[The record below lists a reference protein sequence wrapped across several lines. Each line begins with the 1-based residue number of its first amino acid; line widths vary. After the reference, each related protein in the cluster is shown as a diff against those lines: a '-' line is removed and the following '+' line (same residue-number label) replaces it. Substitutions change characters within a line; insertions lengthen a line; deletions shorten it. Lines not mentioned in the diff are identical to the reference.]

1 MTRGRTP
8 PGNVVPLRRDPEP
21 AEAEPAQAPVILG
34 KLCRDD
40 FELWVCRSGTGTLSL
55 KWWRW
60 REDDEFFDPL
70 EDGGLTLDET
80 ELQPLAELLASV
92 AGFLRDRKL

>member
-1 MTRGRTP
+1 MASP
-8 PGNVVPLRRDPEP
+8 SNVVPLLRSRPQPEDQDPH
-21 AEAEPAQAPVILG
+21 AATILG

-40 FELWVCRSGTGTLSL
+40 FELWVCRSGGGTLSL

-60 REDDEFFDPL
+60 REDDAFFDPM
-70 EDGGLTLDET
+70 EDGGLTLDAA

-92 AGFLRDRKL
+92 AAYLKTNS

>member
-1 MTRGRTP
+1 MP
-8 PGNVVPLRRDPEP
+8 SPSNVVPLLRNQPQPEA
-21 AEAEPAQAPVILG
+21 AEAHAATILG

-40 FELWVCRSGTGTLSL
+40 FELWVCRSGDGSLTL

-60 REDDEFFDPL
+60 REDGASFDPM
-70 EDGGLTLDET
+70 EDGALTLDAT

-92 AGFLRDRKL
+92 ATLIH

>member
-1 MTRGRTP
+1 MP
-8 PGNVVPLRRDPEP
+8 SPSNVVPLLRNQPQPETADPH
-21 AEAEPAQAPVILG
+21 AATILG

-40 FELWVCRSGTGTLSL
+40 FELWVCRSGGGTLSL

-60 REDDEFFDPL
+60 REDDAFFAPM
-70 EDGGLTLDET
+70 EDGGLTLDAA

-92 AGFLRDRKL
+92 AAYLNDKS

>member
-1 MTRGRTP
+1 MNTP
-8 PGNVVPLRRDPEP
+8 SNVVPFLREPVLPAEEDPE
-21 AEAEPAQAPVILG
+21 AATILG

-40 FELWVCRSGTGTLSL
+40 FELWVCRSGGGTLSL

-60 REDDEFFDPL
+60 REDNAFFDPM
-70 EDGGLTLDET
+70 EDGGLTLDAA

-92 AGFLRDRKL
+92 AAYLNDKS

>member
-1 MTRGRTP
+1 
-8 PGNVVPLRRDPEP
+8 VVPLRRNQPEP
-21 AEAEPAQAPVILG
+21 EAADPGAATILG

-40 FELWVCRSGTGTLSL
+40 FELWVCRSGSGALSL

-60 REDDEFFDPL
+60 REDDESFAPL
-70 EDGGLTLDET
+70 EDGGLSLDAA

-92 AGFLRDRKL
+92 ATYLNDKS

>member
-1 MTRGRTP
+1 MP
-8 PGNVVPLRRDPEP
+8 NPANVVPFRLAQHEREDPD
-21 AEAEPAQAPVILG
+21 APIILG

-40 FELWVCRSGTGTLSL
+40 FELWVCRSAGGILSL

-60 REDDEFFDPL
+60 REDAEHFSPL
-70 EDGGLTLDET
+70 EDGGLTLDAR

-92 AGFLRDRKL
+92 GNLLSLKSL

>member
-1 MTRGRTP
+1 MATP
-8 PGNVVPLRRDPEP
+8 SNVLPFRRESRP
-21 AEAEPAQAPVILG
+21 EAEDPQGATLLG

-40 FELWVCRSGTGTLSL
+40 FELWISRTAGGTLSL

-60 REDDEFFDPL
+60 REDAEFFDPL
-70 EDGGLTLDET
+70 EDGGLTLDPA

-92 AGFLRDRKL
+92 AGLMELKEL

>member
-1 MTRGRTP
+1 MARP
-8 PGNVVPLRRDPEP
+8 SNVVPLHRAQTQPEAADPVS
-21 AEAEPAQAPVILG
+21 AAILG

-40 FELWVCRSGTGTLSL
+40 FELWVCRSGGGTISL

-60 REDDEFFDPL
+60 REEAEFFDPL
-70 EDGGLTLDET
+70 EDGGLTLDAA

-92 AGFLRDRKL
+92 AAYLKPKS

>member
-1 MTRGRTP
+1 MEVP
-8 PGNVVPLRRDPEP
+8 SNVVPLLRAQDRP
-21 AEAEPAQAPVILG
+21 EAEDLQASAILG

-40 FELWVCRSGTGTLSL
+40 FELWICRSPAGALSL

-60 REDDEFFDPL
+60 REDDESFAPL
-70 EDGGLTLDET
+70 EDGALTLDPA

-92 AGFLRDRKL
+92 AAFLGKKRL

>member
-1 MTRGRTP
+1 MARP
-8 PGNVVPLRRDPEP
+8 SNVVPLLRNRSQP
-21 AEAEPAQAPVILG
+21 EAEDPHAATILG

-40 FELWVCRSGTGTLSL
+40 FELWVCRSGGGNLSL

-60 REDDEFFDPL
+60 REDDAFFAPM
-70 EDGGLTLDET
+70 EDGGLTLDAT

-92 AGFLRDRKL
+92 AAYLNEKS